1 MLTEDLPTLG
11 VDGNDAISLRL
22 EILGNAVSGF
32 SLFCGGSHDRD
43 SFCLLV
49 NAQELLA

>member
-22 EILGNAVSGF
+22 EISRNDM
-32 SLFCGGSHDRD
+32 GG
-43 SFCLLV
+43 LV
-49 NAQELLA
+49 LVG